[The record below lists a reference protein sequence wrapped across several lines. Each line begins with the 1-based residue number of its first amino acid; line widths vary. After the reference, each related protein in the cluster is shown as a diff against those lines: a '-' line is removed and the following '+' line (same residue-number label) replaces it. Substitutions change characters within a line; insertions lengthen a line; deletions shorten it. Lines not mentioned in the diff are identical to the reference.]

1 MIVLASGVILGEIIH
16 LDVLIQIR
24 TDGQIS
30 KMRSLVSQLSGQI
43 LTAMVME
50 IT

>member
-1 MIVLASGVILGEIIH
+1 MIVLVNGVILGEIIH

-24 TDGQIS
+24 TDGLIS